1 MTCKPE
7 HSPRHPDFEPGN
19 QVARR
24 HGVWSADATDEAA
37 RVVGDLLPAAD
48 IDRYPLVALIF
59 AETWVRWR
67 RAVADIAA
75 RGEMLGEGTDA
86 KAHPLLPV
94 EARLRR
100 DLLDLVGRFG
110 LDPRAEA
117 ELARDRADAARVTV
131 DLESVVARGRAA
143 WAARDGEPIALTVG
157 DDHRPETANT
167 SDPQEGDQ

>member
-1 MTCKPE
+1 MA
-7 HSPRHPDFEPGN
+7 
-19 QVARR
+19 ARR
-24 HGVWSADATDEAA
+24 HGVFAADASGEAA
-37 RVVGDLLPAAD
+37 HVVGDLLPPSD
-48 IDRYPLVALIF
+48 IERFPIVALIF

-67 RAVADIAA
+67 RAVADIAS
-75 RGEMLGEGTDA
+75 RGEMLGNGSDA
-86 KAHPLLPV
+86 KAHPLLPH

-143 WAARDGEPIALTVG
+143 WAARDGAAIALTVG
-157 DDHRPETANT
+157 NDHRRETANAN
-167 SDPQEGDQ
+167 DPEDDTP